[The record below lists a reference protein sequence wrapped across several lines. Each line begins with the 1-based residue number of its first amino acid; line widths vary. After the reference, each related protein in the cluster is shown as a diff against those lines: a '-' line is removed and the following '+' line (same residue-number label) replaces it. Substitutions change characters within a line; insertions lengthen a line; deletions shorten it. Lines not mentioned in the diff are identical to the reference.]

1 MPVLLTAL
9 ARSGE
14 PDRAFIAFDRF
25 LAGLPAGVQ
34 VFSLF
39 RSNPDLLGL
48 TATILGA
55 APRLAAELSHRPKV
69 LDAVLDPGFFGPLP
83 TRAELEPL
91 IAAAIPSG
99 TPLDEVI
106 DRARVIAKEQ
116 MFRIGVRILSET
128 VGASEAG
135 AAFSDLADAV
145 LSRLHD
151 AVSADMKK
159 RHGTVPGGR
168 SAVIA
173 LGRLGSREMT
183 ASSDLDLVLVY
194 DYAAGAENSEGPR
207 PLSVNQYYTRLT
219 QRLIA
224 ALTSPTSEGVLYEVD
239 MRLRPSGNK
248 GPVATNLASFR
259 AYHRKS
265 AWTWEHLALTRARVI
280 AGDPALADEINATI
294 RATLCARRDVA
305 RTIEDVH
312 DMRRLML
319 KEHKVG
325 GPWDIK
331 RTRGGLTEI
340 EFVAQTL
347 QLLNGARAPQV
358 LDTNTRGALEKL
370 AAAGCLAKDAESAL
384 REAYRLYQ
392 RLTQVL
398 RLSVAGAYDPGDAP
412 AGLNRIVASVAGMPD
427 IAAAEALLADTQ
439 SRIASLFDDILGP
452 LDLVG

>member
-1 MPVLLTAL
+1 G
-9 ARSGE
+9 RH
-14 PDRAFIAFDRF
+14 
-25 LAGLPAGVQ
+25 
-34 VFSLF
+34 
-39 RSNPDLLGL
+39 
-48 TATILGA
+48 GA
-55 APRLAAELSHRPKV
+55 VA
-69 LDAVLDPGFFGPLP
+69 
-83 TRAELEPL
+83 
-91 IAAAIPSG
+91 
-99 TPLDEVI
+99 
-106 DRARVIAKEQ
+106 
-116 MFRIGVRILSET
+116 
-128 VGASEAG
+128 
-135 AAFSDLADAV
+135 
-145 LSRLHD
+145 
-151 AVSADMKK
+151 ADMMR

-194 DYAAGAENSEGPR
+194 DYATGTENSGGPR

-280 AGDPALADEINATI
+280 AGDPALASEINAII

-331 RTRGGLTEI
+331 RIRGGLTEI

-358 LDTNTRGALEKL
+358 LDTN
-370 AAAGCLAKDAESAL
+370 
-384 REAYRLYQ
+384 
-392 RLTQVL
+392 
-398 RLSVAGAYDPGDAP
+398 
-412 AGLNRIVASVAGMPD
+412 
-427 IAAAEALLADTQ
+427 
-439 SRIASLFDDILGP
+439 
-452 LDLVG
+452 